1 MFIGKKSFRI
11 VLFIAQELYK
21 LPAGFS
27 EISSRK
33 HGDDWQDEEQ
43 YKDPLSR
50 EVIAC
55 REASS
60 FLSSSSEETCAVFIS
75 SR

>member
-11 VLFIAQELYK
+11 VLFIAQELYE
-21 LPAGFS
+21 LPAGF
-27 EISSRK
+27 SRK